1 MQNIA
6 IMIALSLVALGLITG
21 LFVFLGMRWNALIA
35 GAVIYLLFGGF
46 VAMAQFA
53 GAGGCPTW
61 RADGVLIP
69 VLAWPGDFYVN
80 VVAGDIS
87 ARRYLIPRTCE
98 VAPSTAR

>member
-1 MQNIA
+1 MQNVA
-6 IMIALSLVALGLITG
+6 MMVLLSLVALALMTG

-35 GAVIYLLFGGF
+35 GAVLYLLFGGF
-46 VAMAQFA
+46 VAMSQFA

-61 RADGVLIP
+61 RPDGVLIP

-80 VVAGDIS
+80 VIVGPIS

-98 VAPSTAR
+98 LPASSAS